1 MSAATMTA
9 TPLWIPQLLLP
20 FGITLL
26 CLVVARKLFRPDA
39 LGEATLAGDV
49 SKE

>member
-1 MSAATMTA
+1 LTA
-9 TPLWIPQLLLP
+9 TPLWLPQMLLP

-26 CLVVARKLFRPDA
+26 CLVVARKLLRRDGA
-39 LGEATLAGDV
+39 EATPLAGHV

>member
-1 MSAATMTA
+1 MTA
-9 TPLWIPQLLLP
+9 TPLWIPQMLLP

-26 CLVVARKLFRPDA
+26 CLVVARKLFRPDGRSRRA
-39 LGEATLAGDV
+39 ATGRRL